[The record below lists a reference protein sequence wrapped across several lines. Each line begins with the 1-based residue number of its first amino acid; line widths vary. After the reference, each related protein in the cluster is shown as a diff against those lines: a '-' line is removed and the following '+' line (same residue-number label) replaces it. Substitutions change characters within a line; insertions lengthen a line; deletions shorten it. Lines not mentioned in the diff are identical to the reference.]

1 MEKVPGRAPLEP
13 MGFDRIALM
22 SIAVAGA
29 VVTATGCGL
38 TRHWKV
44 DLDLDIP
51 EARSIRPAP
60 VTVAV
65 VLPPGFRERESQQ
78 TSTFTSEP
86 YGSVHHVYHTNIG
99 AVTATWLTR
108 CLAQSFAEVVPGD
121 TSDAGGTMS
130 KPWAFAFEP
139 VDPQIN
145 FGTSIGFGTLIDR
158 RFLQGG
164 HTATYDCT
172 VRVRDRDGRQLAEW
186 PVHGWALVAANWT
199 EAYLHAYKSGGDQA
213 LADACAALTVQLA
226 RGPELFGTAPAA
238 NGSPPGTVDRSSAG
252 HVVAI
257 QIAGDFTNPDDT
269 SWTTRYT
276 DATEQADLEQCL
288 RGVEGAPAP
297 YDLSRYRRELYPWLE
312 RATAPGRLSGWLD
325 LARNPAVA
333 EVSAS
338 LGVQYWLLW
347 NVSDH
352 HAPTEGGILCGGG
365 GCLGLMWAEHNSSYR
380 GVLIDVRAARVIE
393 HPAATVTGTTTIPAF
408 VLPLPLVAP
417 TYAMACSGMAKALAA
432 AIRADRAHR

>member
-1 MEKVPGRAPLEP
+1 MDV
-13 MGFDRIALM
+13 DRIALM
-22 SIAVAGA
+22 SMAIAGA
-29 VVTATGCGL
+29 VVTASGCGL

-44 DLDLDIP
+44 ELDADIP
-51 EARSIRPAP
+51 VARTIRPAAAT
-60 VTVAV
+60 VTV
-65 VLPPGFRERESQQ
+65 VLPPGFRERETQQ

-121 TSDAGGTMS
+121 PSDAGATMA
-130 KPWAFAFEP
+130 KPWALAFEP
-139 VDPQIN
+139 VDPQIS

-186 PVHGWALVAANWT
+186 PVHGWALVDATWT
-199 EAYLHAYKSGGDQA
+199 EADRHAYKSAGDQA
-213 LADACAALTVQLA
+213 LAEACAALTVQLA
-226 RGPELFGTAPAA
+226 RNPALAGPAPPAA
-238 NGSPPGTVDRSSAG
+238 GSPPRTVDRASAG
-252 HVVAI
+252 QVVAI
-257 QIAGDFTNPDDT
+257 QIAGDFTNPDDA
-269 SWTTRYT
+269 SWTTRHA

-288 RGVEGAPAP
+288 RGVEGAPVP

-312 RATAPGRLSGWLD
+312 RATAPERLAGWLE

-333 EVSAS
+333 ELSAS
-338 LGVQYWLLW
+338 LGVRYWLLW

-352 HAPTEGGILCGGG
+352 HAPTEGGILCAGG
-365 GCLGLMWAEHNSSYR
+365 GCLGLMWAERTSSYR

-393 HPAATVTGTTTIPAF
+393 HPAATVTGTTAIPAY

-417 TYAMACSGMAKALAA
+417 TYTMACSGMARALAA
-432 AIRADRAHR
+432 AIRADGAHR